1 MTALLVSSI
10 FFEQEVFADTKTHNV
25 FITTGSQQLGPASIE
40 IKYDVSFD
48 LSRPSS
54 AQPDD
59 LVTVEITPKTG
70 KLSLTVNVAGE
81 THTISRDVPLGS
93 DVSLDVAP
101 GIEVYVSTSAS
112 SIVNIEGP
120 TDKNQQDIVWSGSN
134 TQRMQFSVSDNAQ
147 QGDYVKITIPISI
160 DLNVGLN
167 LDLLLFKHNI
177 GQIQFGSFQAQP
189 VIEEI
194 IPIGSTLGSDVIIII
209 IIIAAAATGGGIF
222 MYLRK
227 KRVVK
232 KTQTCKKCG
241 TVLALSS
248 KFCAKCGN
256 KI

>member
-1 MTALLVSSI
+1 M
-10 FFEQEVFADTKTHNV
+10 FFEQDVFAEIKTHDV
-25 FITTGSQQLGPASIE
+25 FVTTGSQQLGPASIE

-48 LSRPSS
+48 LSRPLS

-70 KLSLTVNVAGE
+70 KLSLTIDVAGE

-101 GIEVYVSTSAS
+101 GIEVYISTSAS
-112 SIVNIEGP
+112 SIASIEGP

-134 TQRMQFSVSDNAQ
+134 TQRMQFSVSDNARE
-147 QGDYVKITIPISI
+147 GDSVKLTIPISI
-160 DLNVGLN
+160 DLNAGLT
-167 LDLLLFKHNI
+167 LDLLLFKHDI
-177 GQIQFGSFQAQP
+177 GQVQFGSFQAHP

-194 IPIGSTLGSDVIIII
+194 IPISPAFGNEIIII
-209 IIIAAAATGGGIF
+209 GVIIVAAAAIAAGGGVL

-227 KRVVK
+227 KSTVK
-232 KTQTCKKCG
+232 KTQSCKKCN
-241 TVLALSS
+241 TVLPLSA

>member
-1 MTALLVSSI
+1 MLGLGASFGGERGRGQAAHAVHDALHMLFV
-10 FFEQEVFADTKTHNV
+10 ELQMLRAH
-25 FITTGSQQLGPASIE
+25 GLARPAR
-40 IKYDVSFD
+40 V
-48 LSRPSS
+48 LLRRQA
-54 AQPDD
+54 AQPQAF
-59 LVTVEITPKTG
+59 E
-70 KLSLTVNVAGE
+70 
-81 THTISRDVPLGS
+81 PLGS

-112 SIVNIEGP
+112 SIANIEGP

>member
-1 MTALLVSSI
+1 M
-10 FFEQEVFADTKTHNV
+10 FADTKTHNV
-25 FITTGSQQLGPASIE
+25 SVTTGSKQIGPASIE
-40 IKYDVSFD
+40 MKYDVSFD

-54 AQPDD
+54 VQPND
-59 LVTVEITPKTG
+59 LVTFEITPKIG
-70 KLSLTVNVAGE
+70 KLSVTVGVAGE
-81 THTISRDVPLGS
+81 TYTINKDLQIGS
-93 DVSLDVAP
+93 DISLDVAP

-120 TDKNQQDIVWSGSN
+120 SNKNNQDIFWSNSN
-134 TQRMQFSVSDNAQ
+134 SQIIQFSVSDNAK
-147 QGDYVKITIPISI
+147 QGDSVKITIPVSI
-160 DLNVGLN
+160 DLNAGLT
-167 LDLLLFKHNI
+167 LDLLLFKQNL
-177 GQIQFGSFQAQP
+177 GQVKLGSFQAQP

-194 IPIGSTLGSDVIIII
+194 IPIGSTLGGDVTIIIIVI
-209 IIIAAAATGGGIF
+209 IIIAAAATSGGIF

-241 TVLALSS
+241 TVLALSA